1 MCKYFR
7 HGSEILVFPASR
19 RSTQGP
25 CGPFFF
31 RRNAMSKLSKA
42 IAVKKPKSRP
52 ARRPESKKQSAPV
65 KTVRTMVLFGTDENK
80 RPRAARFVVDEN
92 LGLLAAAADSL
103 DLIVCEVKT
112 AKLAELAQKLPV
124 GKVHATG
131 PAFVPY
137 VRQELYDTIVEAAGT
152 DAAAPGELPKADSA
166 PRTFDEIAPGHLVI
180 AQEDLETGWWEAI
193 VLERDAD
200 TLTLRYRDYP
210 RLPKFQRAR
219 TAVALL
225 NSTAAQ

>member
-1 MCKYFR
+1 
-7 HGSEILVFPASR
+7 
-19 RSTQGP
+19 
-25 CGPFFF
+25 
-31 RRNAMSKLSKA
+31 MSKKSKRP
-42 IAVKKPKSRP
+42 VPSSKPKSQA

-65 KTVRTMVLFGTDENK
+65 KTVRTMVLFGVDENK

-103 DLIVCEVKT
+103 DLIISEVKT
-112 AKLAELAQKLPV
+112 PKLADLAEKLPV
-124 GKVHATG
+124 GRVQATG

-137 VRQELYDTIVEAAGT
+137 VRQDLYDKVVEAAGT
-152 DAAAPGELPKADSA
+152 DAAAPGKLPKSDLA
-166 PRTFDEIAPGHLVI
+166 PTTFDEIAPGHLVI

-193 VLERDAD
+193 VLESDAE

-210 RLPKFQRAR
+210 RLPKFQRSR

-225 NSTAAQ
+225 SPAANH